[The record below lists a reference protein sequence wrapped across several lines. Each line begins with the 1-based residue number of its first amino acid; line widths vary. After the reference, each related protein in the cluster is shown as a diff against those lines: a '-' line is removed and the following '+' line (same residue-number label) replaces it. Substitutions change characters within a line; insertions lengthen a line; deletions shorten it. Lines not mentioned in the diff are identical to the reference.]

1 MVDKKGTVGD
11 GLDHKKEEMEPLA
24 CKVVLV
30 GGTAVGK
37 TSIFLR
43 VINQDF
49 IDEQITTLTAYYRSK
64 LMTVPGVER
73 KIKINLWDTAG

>member
-1 MVDKKGTVGD
+1 MV
-11 GLDHKKEEMEPLA
+11 LI
-24 CKVVLV
+24 

-49 IDEQITTLTAYYRSK
+49 IDEGITTLTAYYRSK
-64 LMTVPGVER
+64 LMTVQGYDR
-73 KIKINLWDTAG
+73 KLKLNLWDTAGQEKFMSLTS